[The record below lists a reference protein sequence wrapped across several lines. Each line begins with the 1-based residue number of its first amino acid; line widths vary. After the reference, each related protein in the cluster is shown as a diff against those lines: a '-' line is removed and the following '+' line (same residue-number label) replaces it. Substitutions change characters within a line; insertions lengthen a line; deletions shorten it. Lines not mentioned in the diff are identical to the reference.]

1 MKNLKTII
9 ITSVIMITLVLTAI
23 FKEKPDYQDP
33 RYRSGIWTEKVK

>member
-9 ITSVIMITLVLTAI
+9 IASAIMITLVLTAI